1 MPPAADA
8 APPMPEPDHAPAP
21 RRLVLASA
29 SPRRAELLTTLG
41 LRFDV
46 RTADVDESV
55 HDREAPSAYVERVAL
70 AKAAAIAA
78 ADTDAL
84 VVAADT
90 TVVLDGRILGKPAD
104 ADAACAMLDRLSGR
118 AHEVLTGVAVARGSD
133 VHGIVEVSRVWFRS
147 LGRAEI
153 EDYVATGEP
162 LDKAGSYAI
171 QGLGGAFVERTEGS
185 WDNIV
190 GLPMAVVA
198 RLLAERGGLSGRS

>member
-1 MPPAADA
+1 MVLILASGS
-8 APPMPEPDHAPAP
+8 P
-21 RRLVLASA
+21 RRLQLMADAGYEFTVEPADIDETPLPNEPAATYVARLATDKA
-29 SPRRAELLTTLG
+29 RHVAERHLEAVVIG
-41 LRFDV
+41 
-46 RTADVDESV
+46 ADTI
-55 HDREAPSAYVERVAL
+55 VAL
-70 AKAAAIAA
+70 
-78 ADTDAL
+78 
-84 VVAADT
+84 
-90 TVVLDGRILGKPAD
+90 DGELLGKPAD

-171 QGLGGAFVERTEGS
+171 QGLGGAFVERTEGA

-198 RLLAERGGLSGRS
+198 RLLAERGGLNGRS